1 MLLLVLGWLL
11 VVLSASLI
19 TLHTF
24 RFGVRYGR
32 CSRAVAGGLEMRALD
47 GVSTQSLAGFG
58 CESLWQGS
66 AALGFQMGTAQGI
79 YSWGSALVMEI

>member
-1 MLLLVLGWLL
+1 MMLLLVLGWLL

-19 TLHTF
+19 TKVTF
-24 RFGVRYGR
+24 RGGAWCGC

-58 CESLWQGS
+58 CESF
-66 AALGFQMGTAQGI
+66 A
-79 YSWGSALVMEI
+79 